1 MSIIKKNSQVKK
13 IKILTDEDTSLR
25 RIGNIIKEARLSN
38 NKSVNDLASNLKIS
52 EQQLKAI
59 EEGRDDLL
67 PEKVFVKAMIKK
79 ISEKLKI
86 DINDLMNEFNNKTEQ
101 IKIEEIVEDVQ
112 AKEKLKNPFTLIFAF
127 NILIS
132 GLIGFLASSYI
143 YNFISNINNESDTK
157 NLIKVIK

>member
-1 MSIIKKNSQVKK
+1 MSLKK
-13 IKILTDEDTSLR
+13 I
-25 RIGNIIKEARLSN
+25 GNFIKEARLSKN
-38 NKSVNDLASNLKIS
+38 QSVNELASDLKIS

-86 DINDLMNEFNNKTEQ
+86 DINDLMNEFNNQKEK

-112 AKEKLKNPFTLIFAF
+112 TKVKLKNSFTLIFVF
-127 NILIS
+127 NIFIS

-143 YNFISNINNESDTK
+143 YNFFSNVNNESDTK
-157 NLIKVIK
+157 NLIKDIK

>member
-1 MSIIKKNSQVKK
+1 MSLKK
-13 IKILTDEDTSLR
+13 I
-25 RIGNIIKEARLSN
+25 GNFIKEARLGKN
-38 NKSVNDLASNLKIS
+38 QSVNELASDLKIS

-86 DINDLMNEFNNKTEQ
+86 DINDLMNEFNNKKEQ

-112 AKEKLKNPFTLIFAF
+112 TKVKLKNSFTWIFVF
-127 NILIS
+127 NIFIS
-132 GLIGFLASSYI
+132 GLIGFIASSYF
-143 YNFISNINNESDTK
+143 YNFFSNINNESNTK
-157 NLIKVIK
+157 NLIRDIK

>member
-1 MSIIKKNSQVKK
+1 MSLKK
-13 IKILTDEDTSLR
+13 I
-25 RIGNIIKEARLSN
+25 GNFIKEARLGKN
-38 NKSVNDLASNLKIS
+38 QSVNELASDLKIS

-86 DINDLMNEFNNKTEQ
+86 DINDLMNEFNNQKEK

-112 AKEKLKNPFTLIFAF
+112 TKVNLKNSFTLIFVF
-127 NILIS
+127 NIFIS

-143 YNFISNINNESDTK
+143 YNFFSNVNNESDTK
-157 NLIKVIK
+157 NLIKEIK

>member
-1 MSIIKKNSQVKK
+1 MSLQK
-13 IKILTDEDTSLR
+13 
-25 RIGNIIKEARLSN
+25 IGNSIKEARVSKN
-38 NKSVNDLASNLKIS
+38 QSVNELASNLKIS

-67 PEKVFVKAMIKK
+67 PEKVYVKAMVKK
-79 ISEKLKI
+79 ISEKLQL
-86 DINDLMNEFNNKTEQ
+86 DINDLLNEFNHQKEQ

-112 AKEKLKNPFTLIFAF
+112 KKVKTKNSITLIFVF

-143 YNFISNINNESDTK
+143 YSFLSNINSESETK
-157 NLIKVIK
+157 DLIKDIK

>member
-1 MSIIKKNSQVKK
+1 MEK
-13 IKILTDEDTSLR
+13 INIHTNEDTSLR
-25 RIGNIIKEARLSN
+25 KIGSIIKEARLSK
-38 NKSVNDLASNLKIS
+38 NKSVNDLATNLKIS

-86 DINDLMNEFNNKTEQ
+86 DINDLMNEFNNKKEQ

-112 AKEKLKNPFTLIFAF
+112 TKVKLKNSFTLIFIF
-127 NILIS
+127 NIFIS

-143 YNFISNINNESDTK
+143 YNFFSNINNESDTK
-157 NLIKVIK
+157 NLIKDIK

>member
-1 MSIIKKNSQVKK
+1 MSLKK
-13 IKILTDEDTSLR
+13 I
-25 RIGNIIKEARLSN
+25 GNFIKEARLSKN
-38 NKSVNDLASNLKIS
+38 QSVNELASDLKIS

-86 DINDLMNEFNNKTEQ
+86 DINDLMNEFNNQKEK

-112 AKEKLKNPFTLIFAF
+112 KKVKPKNSLTLIFAF
-127 NILIS
+127 NIFIS

-143 YNFISNINNESDTK
+143 YNLFSNINNGSDTK
-157 NLIKVIK
+157 NLIKDIK

>member
-1 MSIIKKNSQVKK
+1 MSLKK
-13 IKILTDEDTSLR
+13 I
-25 RIGNIIKEARLSN
+25 GNLIKEARVSKN
-38 NKSVNDLASNLKIS
+38 QSVNELASELKIS

-86 DINDLMNEFNNKTEQ
+86 DINDLMNEFNNQKEK

-112 AKEKLKNPFTLIFAF
+112 TKVKPNNSFPLIFVF
-127 NILIS
+127 NIFIS

-143 YNFISNINNESDTK
+143 YNFFSNVNNESDTK
-157 NLIKVIK
+157 NLIKDIK

>member
-1 MSIIKKNSQVKK
+1 MSLKK
-13 IKILTDEDTSLR
+13 I
-25 RIGNIIKEARLSN
+25 GNFIKEARLGKN
-38 NKSVNDLASNLKIS
+38 QSVNELASDLKIS

-86 DINDLMNEFNNKTEQ
+86 DVNDLMSEFNNQKEK

-112 AKEKLKNPFTLIFAF
+112 TKVRPKNSFIFIF
-127 NILIS
+127 NIFIS

-143 YNFISNINNESDTK
+143 YNFFSNVNNESDTK
-157 NLIKVIK
+157 NLIKEIK

>member
-1 MSIIKKNSQVKK
+1 MSLKK
-13 IKILTDEDTSLR
+13 I
-25 RIGNIIKEARLSN
+25 GNLIKEARVSKN
-38 NKSVNDLASNLKIS
+38 QSVNELATKLKIS

-86 DINDLMNEFNNKTEQ
+86 DINDLMNEFNHQTEQ
-101 IKIEEIVEDVQ
+101 IKTEEIVEDV
-112 AKEKLKNPFTLIFAF
+112 EKKVKKKNTFSFVFVLNIF
-127 NILIS
+127 IS

-143 YNFISNINNESDTK
+143 YNFFSNINNESDTK
-157 NLIKVIK
+157 NLIKEIK

>member
-1 MSIIKKNSQVKK
+1 MSLKK
-13 IKILTDEDTSLR
+13 I
-25 RIGNIIKEARLSN
+25 GNFIKEARLSK
-38 NKSVNDLASNLKIS
+38 NKSVNELASDLKIS

-86 DINDLMNEFNNKTEQ
+86 DINDLLNEFNNQKEK

-112 AKEKLKNPFTLIFAF
+112 TKVKLKNSFTIIFIF
-127 NILIS
+127 NIFIS

-143 YNFISNINNESDTK
+143 YNFFSNVNNESDTK
-157 NLIKVIK
+157 NLIKDIK